1 MTRPSPA
8 AIASAAKGIIP
19 ASLIGV
25 LVAATTMM
33 TTPPALASPPSPPSL
48 TTIRSELTAIPT
60 KAETSSVGYS
70 RTLFPHWS
78 TQSGSCNTRETVLKR
93 DGVNVV
99 TSSTCSATSGSWYS
113 VYEGTWNYASSD
125 VDIDHVVA
133 LSEAWG
139 SGASTWT
146 TSRRQQFANSL
157 SDGQLIAVTDNVNAA
172 KSDKDAAQWQPPLA
186 SYRCMY
192 AKQVVNVKY
201 RWALSMDSAEKS
213 AINSML
219 ATC

>member
-1 MTRPSPA
+1 MTRPSTA
-8 AIASAAKGIIP
+8 VLASATLRVIP
-19 ASLIGV
+19 VSLIGV
-25 LVAATTMM
+25 LVATAQLTA
-33 TTPPALASPPSPPSL
+33 PPAFASPPDPPSL
-48 TTIRSELTAIPT
+48 TTIRSELATIPT
-60 KAETSSVGYS
+60 KVETGSAGYS
-70 RTLFPHWS
+70 RDLFPHWI
-78 TQSGSCNTRETVLKR
+78 TQSGSCDTRETVLKR

-99 TSSTCSATSGSWYS
+99 TNSSCSATSGSWYS

-146 TSRRQQFANSL
+146 TSKRQQFANSL
-157 SDGQLIAVTDNVNAA
+157 SDGQLIAVTDNVNAS
-172 KSDKDAAQWQPPLA
+172 KSDRDAAEWQPPLA

-201 RWALSMDSAEKS
+201 RWALSMDTAEKT

>member
-1 MTRPSPA
+1 MTRPFPA
-8 AIASAAKGIIP
+8 V
-19 ASLIGV
+19 LLVGV
-25 LVAATTMM
+25 LVVATNQLTAPSAFASPLN
-33 TTPPALASPPSPPSL
+33 PPALI
-48 TTIRSELTAIPT
+48 TIRSELAAIAT
-60 KAETSSVGYS
+60 KAETSSAGYS
-70 RTLFPHWS
+70 RALFPHWM
-78 TQSGSCNTRETVLKR
+78 TQSGSCDTRETVLQR

-99 TSSTCSATSGSWYS
+99 TSATCAATSGSWYS
-113 VYEGTWNYASSD
+113 VYEGTWNYAASD

-146 TSRRQQFANSL
+146 PSRRQQFANSL
-157 SDGQLIAVTDNVNAA
+157 GDGQLIAVTDNVNAS
-172 KSDKDAAQWQPPLA
+172 KSDRDPAQWQPPLA

-201 RWALSMDSAEKS
+201 GWGLSMDSAEKTAVS
-213 AINSML
+213 SML